1 MQASPRGKLIV
12 DPRLLPYYLTVEQ
25 VAALCQIGQRTVQ
38 RYCMSGIW
46 QRGHHWTQPR
56 RSRRF
61 FRDAILAWL
70 DGREGGPIPAPTPCR
85 VNLTHSPELA
95 AILERER
102 A

>member
-1 MQASPRGKLIV
+1 MQASPRGKVIV

-25 VAALCQIGQRTVQ
+25 VAALCQIGRRTVQ
-38 RYCMSGIW
+38 RYCIHGIW
-46 QRGHHWTQPR
+46 QRGRHWTRPQ

-70 DGREGGPIPAPTPCR
+70 DEREGAPMPAPRPCR
-85 VNLTHSPELA
+85 ADLTHSPELA
-95 AILERER
+95 AILEQER